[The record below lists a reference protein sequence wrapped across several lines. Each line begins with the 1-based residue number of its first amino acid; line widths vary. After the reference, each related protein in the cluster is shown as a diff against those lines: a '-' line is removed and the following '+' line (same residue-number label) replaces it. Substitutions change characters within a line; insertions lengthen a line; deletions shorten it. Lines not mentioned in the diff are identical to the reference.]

1 MERAGAVF
9 APIPSL
15 RSCAA
20 YRPAALRRRNRQ
32 AACAKKAMDQAHAW
46 GSPGHCDRIRA
57 LEKLEIVSYCV
68 SRWGPSRS
76 RLKVP
81 KPKTMGLEP
90 QASDSDTPLA
100 GPGSGSLAGSRH
112 RDGYPTGSVSDSR
125 A

>member
-57 LEKLEIVSYCV
+57 LEKLEIVPYYV
-68 SRWGPSRS
+68 SRAGPSRS
-76 RLKVP
+76 QSTKSTETTKSKLRK
-81 KPKTMGLEP
+81 
-90 QASDSDTPLA
+90 
-100 GPGSGSLAGSRH
+100 GSR
-112 RDGYPTGSVSDSR
+112 GYDQSL
-125 A
+125 

>member
-15 RSCAA
+15 RPC
-20 YRPAALRRRNRQ
+20 AALRRRNRQ

-46 GSPGHCDRIRA
+46 GSLGHCDRIRA

-90 QASDSDTPLA
+90 QARVRSTP
-100 GPGSGSLAGSRH
+100 
-112 RDGYPTGSVSDSR
+112 VSDN
-125 A
+125 

>member
-57 LEKLEIVSYCV
+57 LEKLEMVSYCV

-90 QASDSDTPLA
+90 QARVRSTP
-100 GPGSGSLAGSRH
+100 
-112 RDGYPTGSVSDSR
+112 VSDN
-125 A
+125 

>member
-90 QASDSDTPLA
+90 QVGHST
-100 GPGSGSLAGSRH
+100 GRPGLRL
-112 RDGYPTGSVSDSR
+112 TGRLSPP
-125 A
+125 

>member
-57 LEKLEIVSYCV
+57 LEKLEMVSCHV
-68 SRWGPSRS
+68 SRSGPSRGQVMA
-76 RLKVP
+76 LKRP
-81 KPKTMGLEP
+81 NKGPQP
-90 QASDSDTPLA
+90 QARGVEGTINPCE
-100 GPGSGSLAGSRH
+100 
-112 RDGYPTGSVSDSR
+112 
-125 A
+125 

>member
-46 GSPGHCDRIRA
+46 GSPG
-57 LEKLEIVSYCV
+57 
-68 SRWGPSRS
+68 
-76 RLKVP
+76 
-81 KPKTMGLEP
+81 
-90 QASDSDTPLA
+90 Q
-100 GPGSGSLAGSRH
+100 GSGSLAGSRH

>member
-81 KPKTMGLEP
+81 KPKTMGL
-90 QASDSDTPLA
+90 
-100 GPGSGSLAGSRH
+100 GSLAGSRH